1 MSERWIKSYEKL
13 LDWEWTDDP
22 YIFTFWV
29 KLLLLVNVKTKRW
42 HGKAIKRGQL
52 LTSMRN
58 LEERLGWSHHTIQRI
73 LDALQSTGEIIVESS
88 NEGTLITVVNF
99 SKYQGEG
106 VANDATQPATQPA
119 TLGATHSATL
129 SATPGVANDA
139 TNIRNIDSIEGK
151 NVKKEKNNNSAPS
164 VRTRYE
170 KIFEDV
176 FLNRTGHTFS
186 WNKREAIAVNA
197 IIGKIEKIML
207 GQNRVPTPDVKADG
221 FRWFLDKLYDTGDGW
236 ITSNF
241 VPHVINDKFNEY
253 YLTIKNGRNGKQN
266 NDNPSNVSEEWLRA
280 ILTRNVQS

>member
-1 MSERWIKSYEKL
+1 MNENEIKKPKGTLLMDEWADLFEDLTMEQRGRVLTAIFEHHKGVTHDFGTDKESKLVFRFIAGCIDRYDEKYV
-13 LDWEWTDDP
+13 EAC
-22 YIFTFWV
+22 
-29 KLLLLVNVKTKRW
+29 KR
-42 HGKAIKRGQL
+42 KAEAGKRGRAKQL
-52 LTSMRN
+52 EQM
-58 LEERLGWSHHTIQRI
+58 Q
-73 LDALQSTGEIIVESS
+73 
-88 NEGTLITVVNF
+88 
-99 SKYQGEG
+99 
-106 VANDATQPATQPA
+106 ANVDICGDMPEDVGYP
-119 TLGATHSATL
+119 
-129 SATPGVANDA
+129 NRK
-139 TNIRNIDSIEGK
+139 RNINPNS
-151 NVKKEKNNNSAPS
+151 NPNSNPKKERKNNNSAPS

-176 FLNRTGHTFS
+176 FLNRTGQPFS
-186 WNKREAIAVNA
+186 WNKREAIAVNS

-280 ILTRNVQS
+280 ILTRNV